1 MTLAQRLLG
10 ECSNLTP
17 DGKWS
22 ELERTESSAVFV
34 RLKKAY
40 TLKGGKLKVTEIETR
55 TSELQFARAERGR
68 DLLLR
73 DIIHRE
79 LENKD

>member
-1 MTLAQRLLG
+1 MTLALRLTG

-22 ELERTESSAVFV
+22 ELERTENTAVFV

-40 TLKGGKLKVTEIETR
+40 TLSAEELQSDEIETR
-55 TSELQFARAERGR
+55 ASDLQFARAELGR

-73 DIIHRE
+73 DIISRE
-79 LENKD
+79 LEKND